1 MKIIVIQLLVLITLA
16 GNAQS
21 YSGPESAE
29 YDAANSRWLIANTTS
44 HEVIARSSTGTLSV
58 FVGGLGSGP
67 HGIEIVGDTLF
78 CCSGA
83 SIKGYLLSNAAQVFN
98 LNLGATFLNGLTHDN
113 SGNLITTDFT
123 AKKIF
128 KVNIVAQTF
137 TTIATTLVQSPNGI
151 VFDAANNR
159 CVFVNWGGSAPIK
172 AIDMTTY
179 AVTTLLTTA
188 FSNCD
193 GISRDGQGRY
203 YVSNWGGQSIVRYDS
218 AFAFAPSTV
227 VTGLSNPA
235 DIYYNTLDDTL
246 AIPNAGNNTVTFVG
260 FGVSTG
266 LNESTLENKYSIY
279 PNPAGNQIRIQNPEL
294 KIKEISVYD
303 VRGQRVYDSDFSKSD
318 FVITLDIA
326 ELKSGIYFVRIK
338 DVKEERILKIVK
350 E

>member
-1 MKIIVIQLLVLITLA
+1 MKLTLLSLFLLIALA
-16 GNAQS
+16 SKAQS

-29 YDAANSRWLIANTTS
+29 YDAANNRWLIANTTS

-83 SIKGYLLSNAAQVFN
+83 SIKGYLLSNASQVFN
-98 LNLGATFLNGLTHDN
+98 LNLGATFLNGITHDN
-113 SGNLITTDFT
+113 SGNLIATGFT

-128 KVNIVAQTF
+128 KVNISAQTF
-137 TTIATTLVQSPNGI
+137 STIATTLVQSPNGI

-159 CVFVNWGGSAPIK
+159 CVFVNWGSSAPIK

-193 GISRDGQGRY
+193 GISRDAQGRY

-218 AFAFAPSTV
+218 AFSLAPATV

-235 DIYYNTLDDTL
+235 DIFYNTLDDTL
-246 AIPNAGNNTVTFVG
+246 AIPNAGNNTVTFFG
-260 FGVSTG
+260 FATSTG
-266 LNESTLENKYSIY
+266 IDETKTEEMLNVF
-279 PNPAGNQIRIQNPEL
+279 PNPATNKLTIENGHL
-294 KIKEISVYD
+294 K
-303 VRGQRVYDSDFSKSD
+303 
-318 FVITLDIA
+318 
-326 ELKSGIYFVRIK
+326 
-338 DVKEERILKIVK
+338 
-350 E
+350 